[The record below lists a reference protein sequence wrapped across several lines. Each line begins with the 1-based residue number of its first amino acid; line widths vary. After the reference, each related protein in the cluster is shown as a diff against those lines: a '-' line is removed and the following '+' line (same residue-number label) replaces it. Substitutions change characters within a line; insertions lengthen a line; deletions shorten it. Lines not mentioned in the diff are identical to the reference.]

1 MSAQKAATISKCG
14 QYRYTLERATKHG
27 TAGCATLAWIMLNPS
42 TADEMQDDPTIRK
55 VIGFTERSGF
65 GKALVVNLF
74 AYRATSPKI
83 VRGLE
88 RRRVDGGCPEGP
100 GNLDAIRSLRDRN
113 VSTIVCAWG
122 SFPWAA
128 RQVARV
134 RPHLYGLEYVCL
146 GMGASGPRH
155 PLYVRYDQRFVPFV
169 F

>member
-1 MSAQKAATISKCG
+1 MKGLAATAAVTALSTTTK
-14 QYRYTLERATKHG
+14 RMHERAKSSDD
-27 TAGCATLAWIMLNPS
+27 L
-42 TADEMQDDPTIRK
+42 EM
-55 VIGFTERSGF
+55 
-65 GKALVVNLF
+65 
-74 AYRATSPKI
+74 
-83 VRGLE
+83 